1 MQLKIVWESGSTNP
15 ENADNL
21 DRISQW
27 WRNLNGKEISWVE
40 RLISQIGGM
49 SEIHW
54 HPQRFDETFVIVNP
68 EIREDTLY
76 WYKLDFPVERNNTVQ
91 KLELDNLQQQ
101 LYLYPQLESELVIR
115 IGIPEVKYQ
124 TLELNNPEIALGEDN
139 ILLMWEAEQELEIKI
154 SLSPENIAKL
164 KELLAEKTLTK
175 DFTQQALGANPS
187 NYNLSCL

>member
-1 MQLKIVWESGSTNP
+1 MQLKTVWQSGSNDP
-15 ENADNL
+15 ENGDKF

-40 RLISQIGGM
+40 RLIPQIGGL

-76 WYKLDFPVERNNTVQ
+76 WHKLDFPIERNNTVH

-101 LYLYPQLESELVIR
+101 LYIYPQLESELVIR
-115 IGIPEVKYQ
+115 IGFPEVKYQ
-124 TLELNNPEIALGEDN
+124 TLELNNPDIALGEDN
-139 ILLMWEAEQELEIKI
+139 ILLLWEPEQELEIKI
-154 SLSPENIAKL
+154 YLSNENIAKL
-164 KELLAEKTLTK
+164 KELL
-175 DFTQQALGANPS
+175 P
-187 NYNLSCL
+187 

>member
-1 MQLKIVWESGSTNP
+1 MQLKTVWQSGSNDP
-15 ENADNL
+15 ENANNL
-21 DRISQW
+21 DNISQW

-40 RLISQIGGM
+40 RLIPQIGGL

-54 HPQRFDETFVIVNP
+54 QPQRFDETFVIVNP

-76 WYKLDFPVERNNTVQ
+76 WYKPDSPVQRNNTVD

-139 ILLMWEAEQELEIKI
+139 TLLLWEADQELEIKI

-164 KELLAEKTLTK
+164 KELLA
-175 DFTQQALGANPS
+175 
-187 NYNLSCL
+187 

>member
-40 RLISQIGGM
+40 RLIPQIGGM

-68 EIREDTLY
+68 EIRENTLY
-76 WYKLDFPVERNNTVQ
+76 WYKLDFPIERNNTVQ
-91 KLELDNLQQQ
+91 KLELDNIQQQ

-154 SLSPENIAKL
+154 SLSPKNIAKL
-164 KELLAEKTLTK
+164 KELLA
-175 DFTQQALGANPS
+175 
-187 NYNLSCL
+187 

>member
-1 MQLKIVWESGSTNP
+1 MQQLKTVWQSGSTDP

-21 DRISQW
+21 DKISQW
-27 WRNLNGKEISWVE
+27 WANLNGKEISWVQ
-40 RLISQIGGM
+40 RLIPQIGGL

-68 EIREDTLY
+68 EIREETLY
-76 WYKLDFPVERNNTVQ
+76 WYIPDSPVQRNNTVD

-115 IGIPEVKYQ
+115 VGIPEVKYQ

-139 ILLMWEAEQELEIKI
+139 LLLLWESDQELEIKI
-154 SLSPENIAKL
+154 YLSNENIAKL
-164 KELLAEKTLTK
+164 KELLA
-175 DFTQQALGANPS
+175 
-187 NYNLSCL
+187 

>member
-1 MQLKIVWESGSTNP
+1 MQLKTVWQSGSNDP
-15 ENADNL
+15 ENAEKL
-21 DRISQW
+21 DLISQW

-40 RLISQIGGM
+40 RLIPQIGGL

-54 HPQRFDETFVIVNP
+54 QAQRFDETFVIVNP

-76 WYKLDFPVERNNTVQ
+76 WYIPDSPVQRNNTVHQ
-91 KLELDNLQQQ
+91 LELDNLQQQ

-139 ILLMWEAEQELEIKI
+139 ILLLWESERELEIKI
-154 SLSPENIAKL
+154 SFSNENIAKL
-164 KELLAEKTLTK
+164 KELLA
-175 DFTQQALGANPS
+175 
-187 NYNLSCL
+187 